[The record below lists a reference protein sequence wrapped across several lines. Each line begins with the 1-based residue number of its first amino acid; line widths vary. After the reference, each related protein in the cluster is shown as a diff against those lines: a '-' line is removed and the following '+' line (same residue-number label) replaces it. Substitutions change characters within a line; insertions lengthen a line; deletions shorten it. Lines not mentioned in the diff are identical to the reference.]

1 MRTHRQQK
9 LAARVAGCGLLSSI
23 VLVETGVH
31 SSSELSNSTALCS
44 MQKSISKC
52 SIASPD
58 FGVSGGEA
66 FSACDV
72 PHWGSLGHFCLF
84 VWILIFFIFVS
95 SHVTSYCLVVFIHLT
110 VESNPRATAISLGSR
125 AAQG

>member
-66 FSACDV
+66 F
-72 PHWGSLGHFCLF
+72 L
-84 VWILIFFIFVS
+84 
-95 SHVTSYCLVVFIHLT
+95 HVTCHTGDLWAFLLVCLDSFYILYICELTSYILLFSSIYFT
-110 VESNPRATAISLGSR
+110 
-125 AAQG
+125 